1 MRSLRYGINVTLD
14 GCCDHT
20 AGVPDE
26 ELHRFWADEIAQADA
41 LLFGRVTYGMME
53 EAWRRP
59 ADGVWPEWMD
69 ASDVE
74 FAETIDVAE
83 KYVVSTTLA
92 QVDWNAELI
101 RGDVGAAVQRLKDQ
115 PGGTVHVGG
124 LTLPLALADLGL
136 IDEYV
141 FVVNPIVV
149 GRGPTLF
156 AGLQQP
162 LDLELVDRR
171 QLGSGA
177 TVQRYRPRR
186 VAG

>member
-1 MRSLRYGINVTLD
+1 MRPLRYGINVTLD

-20 AGVPDE
+20 AVAPDAG
-26 ELHRFWADEIAQADA
+26 LHRFWADEIARADA

-74 FAETIDVAE
+74 FAETIDAAA
-83 KYVVSTTLA
+83 KYVVSTTLGR
-92 QVDWNAELI
+92 VDWNAELI
-101 RGDVGAAVQRLKDQ
+101 RGDLAAAVQRLKDQ
-115 PGGTVHVGG
+115 PGEAIHVGG

-141 FVVNPIVV
+141 FVVHPVV
-149 GRGPTLF
+149 AGHGPTLF
-156 AGLQQP
+156 SGLQRP
-162 LDLELVDRR
+162 LGLECFERR
-171 QLGSGA
+171 ELSAGA
-177 TVQRYRPRR
+177 VVQRYRP
-186 VAG
+186 AHPAA

>member
-1 MRSLRYGINVTLD
+1 MRSLRYGINVTID

-26 ELHRFWADEIAQADA
+26 ELHRFWADEISGADA

-69 ASDVE
+69 ASDIQ
-74 FAETIDVAE
+74 FAETIDAAE
-83 KYVVSTTLA
+83 KHVVSTTLER
-92 QVDWNAELI
+92 VDWNAELI
-101 RGDVGAAVQRLKDQ
+101 RGDVGAAVRQLKDQ
-115 PGGTVHVGG
+115 SGGSIHMGG
-124 LTLPLALADLGL
+124 VTLPLALADLGL

-141 FVVNPIVV
+141 FVVHPIIA

-156 AGLQQP
+156 AGLRQP
-162 LDLELVDRR
+162 LDLECFERR
-171 QLGSGA
+171 EVSSGA
-177 TVQRYRPRR
+177 VIQRYRPRR
-186 VAG
+186 PAT